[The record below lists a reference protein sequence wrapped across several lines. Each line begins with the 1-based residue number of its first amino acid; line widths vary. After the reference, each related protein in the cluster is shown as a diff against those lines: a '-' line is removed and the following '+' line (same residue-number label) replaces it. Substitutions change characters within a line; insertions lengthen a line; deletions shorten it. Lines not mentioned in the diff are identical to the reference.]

1 MQTQD
6 TLEGGF
12 DDGRPLRSQAL
23 VEGFARIVAVEGQTA
38 WAEPERAAS
47 CGSCATVTTC
57 GSATAWFKLTPAEAS
72 RFPLANDFNARIG
85 ERIVVGIRQGSLLRA
100 SSLAYA
106 LPLVTLIGAG
116 LFAQAKGASE
126 GLTILAS
133 LAGFALGLLIAHRG
147 AKFLAARGDLAPVF
161 LRRSS
166 GGECDLSAHA

>member
-1 MQTQD
+1 MQSMD
-6 TLEGGF
+6 AF
-12 DDGRPLRSQAL
+12 DDGRIERSQAL
-23 VEGFARIVAVEGQTA
+23 VEGYARIVAVEGGTA

-47 CGSCATVTTC
+47 CGSCATVKSC

-72 RFPLANDFNARIG
+72 HFALANDFNARVG

-106 LPLVTLIGAG
+106 LPLLTLIGAG
-116 LFAQAKGASE
+116 LFAQAKGAGE
-126 GLTILAS
+126 GQTILTS
-133 LAGFALGLLIAHRG
+133 LAGLAVGLVIAHWG

-161 LRRSS
+161 LRRSP